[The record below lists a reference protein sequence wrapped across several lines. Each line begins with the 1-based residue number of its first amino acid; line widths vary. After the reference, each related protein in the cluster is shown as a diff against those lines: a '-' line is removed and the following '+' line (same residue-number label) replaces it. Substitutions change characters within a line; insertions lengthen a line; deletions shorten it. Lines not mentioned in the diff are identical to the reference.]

1 MTEGEAKTI
10 LSLSQEIMLLANNT
24 LVVNLRFLDAAMS
37 RLVLM
42 PTDKMEGLSTDG
54 HFLYY
59 NPQGIL
65 KNYKAEKELV
75 VRNYL
80 HSLLHCIFRH
90 HIITRLVN
98 PNAWNLACDIAVE
111 VIIDEL
117 KLSQLKVYRE
127 SYQESVVS
135 NLQSKIKYLTAEKI
149 YDYLISNATEEDFA
163 QWARYFKG
171 DDHSIWY
178 SQQNAENVDGNDD
191 SKNSE
196 SQSNKKSSP
205 QNEKK
210 SSEKKGENLSGEN
223 SEKKNSEDQKS
234 SGENLEQENSS
245 DKKSSGSLQSL
256 QEQMEDWKN
265 IAEKMQMDL
274 ETFSKERGDAAGN
287 LMQNLKA
294 ATREK
299 YDYTAF
305 LKRFAVMGEAMKIND
320 DEFDYIYYT
329 YGLNLYGNVPMVEP
343 LEYKDIKKVK
353 EFVIAIDTSASC
365 RGKIVRNF
373 LNKTYSILKGSEN
386 FFTRIHVHI
395 VQCDHE
401 VQSDTVITCEEDF
414 DEFIKNGKLSGFG
427 ATDFRPVFDYVN
439 QLILDDTFENLKGLI
454 YFTDGYGVYPE
465 QMPEYDVIFAFLNED
480 ERRPKLPVWAIQ
492 VVLEEEELEEDETD
506 KETGEEAEIE
516 AE

>member
-1 MTEGEAKTI
+1 
-10 LSLSQEIMLLANNT
+10 
-24 LVVNLRFLDAAMS
+24 
-37 RLVLM
+37 
-42 PTDKMEGLSTDG
+42 ME
-54 HFLYY
+54 
-59 NPQGIL
+59 Q
-65 KNYKAEKELV
+65 
-75 VRNYL
+75 
-80 HSLLHCIFRH
+80 
-90 HIITRLVN
+90 
-98 PNAWNLACDIAVE
+98 NLAEATKD
-111 VIIDEL
+111 
-117 KLSQLKVYRE
+117 R
-127 SYQESVVS
+127 
-135 NLQSKIKYLTAEKI
+135 
-149 YDYLISNATEEDFA
+149 YDYRDI
-163 QWARYFKG
+163 
-171 DDHSIWY
+171 
-178 SQQNAENVDGNDD
+178 
-191 SKNSE
+191 
-196 SQSNKKSSP
+196 
-205 QNEKK
+205 
-210 SSEKKGENLSGEN
+210 
-223 SEKKNSEDQKS
+223 
-234 SGENLEQENSS
+234 
-245 DKKSSGSLQSL
+245 
-256 QEQMEDWKN
+256 
-265 IAEKMQMDL
+265 
-274 ETFSKERGDAAGN
+274 
-287 LMQNLKA
+287 
-294 ATREK
+294 
-299 YDYTAF
+299 
-305 LKRFAVMGEAMKIND
+305 LKRFTVMGEEIKPND
-320 DEFDYIYYT
+320 EEFDYIYYT

-465 QMPEYDVIFAFLNED
+465 QMPGYDVIFAFLNED